1 MQEPHHEQSTRPP
14 RRSGIGAWRRG
25 AITVAVASMLS
36 AGSGVM
42 LARANVADTPPIN
55 PPAVQAPQKS
65 FADLVQTVQPAVVS
79 IVVEGHM
86 SAAENQGP
94 QFQMPDDPRFRDF
107 FQHFFGQQMP
117 QDDGNAPDVRVR
129 AAGSGFIVD
138 PDGYIVTNNHVT
150 KGANDITVVLNDGT
164 KLSATLKGSDPKT
177 DLALLK
183 VDTDKPLPWVKF
195 GDSEKV
201 RPGDWV
207 VAIGNPF
214 GLGGTVTTGI
224 VSARGR
230 DIHSGPYDDYLQID
244 AAINSGNSGGPLF
257 DTSGNVIGVN
267 TAIYTPNGGN
277 VGIGFAIPS
286 DQAQTVVQALKQ
298 NGHVERGFL
307 GVQIQTVTKELAES
321 LDLPKD
327 KGALVAEVTPDSPAA
342 HAGIEVGDVIV
353 GFNGKAIDEM
363 RELPRLVA
371 ATDPGE
377 SATVKILRDGK
388 SRQLKVTVAPYKESV
403 AQADTGSASDGAHLG
418 VAVAALNDE
427 SRSRFDIPKDVQGT
441 VIVNVEPGSPA
452 ARVGLRPGDVIR
464 KADGHN
470 VESPKDLVGA
480 LKKDAAKDRKQV
492 VLLVNRAGSQWF
504 VPVPLA

>member
-1 MQEPHHEQSTRPP
+1 MQEDIRDQSNQTP
-14 RRSGIGAWRRG
+14 RRTGMRSWRRG
-25 AITVAVASMLS
+25 AITVAVASVLS
-36 AGSGVM
+36 AGSGIM

-79 IVVEGHM
+79 IVVEGHV
-86 SAAENQGP
+86 SATEASGP
-94 QFQMPDDPRFRDF
+94 QFQFPDDERFRDF

-117 QDDGNAPDVRVR
+117 QDGGDSPDVRVR
-129 AAGSGFIVD
+129 AAGSGFIID
-138 PDGYIVTNNHVT
+138 PAGYIVTNNHVT

-164 KLSATLKGSDPKT
+164 KLPATLKGSDSKT

-257 DTSGNVIGVN
+257 DTNGNVIGVN
-267 TAIYTPNGGN
+267 TAIYSPNGGN

-286 DQAQTVVQALKQ
+286 AQAKTVVDALKQ
-298 NGHVERGFL
+298 NGHVERGYL

-321 LDLPKD
+321 LNLPQD
-327 KGALVAEVTPDSPAA
+327 QGALVAAVTPDSPAA

-353 GFNGKAIDEM
+353 GFNGKSIDEM

-371 ATDPGE
+371 ATNPGE
-377 SATVKILRDGK
+377 KASVKILRDGK
-388 SRQLKVTVAPYKESV
+388 SRQLQVTVAPYKEIV
-403 AQADTGSASDGAHLG
+403 AQADSGPASDGAHLG
-418 VAVAALNDE
+418 VAVAALTDE
-427 SRSRFDIPKDVQGT
+427 ARARFDIPKDVEGA

-464 KADGHN
+464 KADSHSI
-470 VESPKDLVGA
+470 ESPDDLIGA
-480 LKKDAAKDRKQV
+480 LQKDAGKKHKQI